1 MFDITRKFIYTK
13 NGETKEGSSNT
24 YLNLTAA
31 TALVDQRQFAYQL
44 AKNIQDHKYVE
55 IYIFSNFRNML
66 YIFTQVSRMWLRTT
80 LQMECLTT
88 LPQPAQTQP
97 GISPTLSWTDT
108 DFLTLEQIYN
118 NYMLQFIIALSFHL
132 LSA

>member
-31 TALVDQRQFAYQL
+31 TALVYQRQFAYQL

-66 YIFTQVSRMWLRTT
+66 YIFTQVSRM
-80 LQMECLTT
+80 
-88 LPQPAQTQP
+88 
-97 GISPTLSWTDT
+97 
-108 DFLTLEQIYN
+108 
-118 NYMLQFIIALSFHL
+118 
-132 LSA
+132 